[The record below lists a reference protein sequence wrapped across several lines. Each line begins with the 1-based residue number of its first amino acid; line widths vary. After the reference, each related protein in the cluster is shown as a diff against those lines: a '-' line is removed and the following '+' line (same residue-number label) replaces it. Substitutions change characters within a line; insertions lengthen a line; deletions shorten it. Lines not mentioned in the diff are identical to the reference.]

1 MIRLISLLALT
12 VGVFGTPS
20 VLGQDVVLG
29 QPLFEKRYDPPDIGL
44 EPQNWAVMQD
54 RRGLV
59 LVGNNRGLG
68 LFDGQTWQTLSV
80 PNHRVRAIA
89 EDDAGRLF
97 IGGLNEMGRL
107 VPDSL
112 GQLRYESLR
121 YHLPEDDYGDIWNV
135 LVTTDTVVFQ
145 GRNHL
150 LFWDGHAF
158 EVVQPDS
165 PISRTYVVD
174 NTLFVHLRDQ
184 PLKRWENG
192 QLLEVAG
199 TGVLGNTQLFA
210 LHQAPDNSYLLGTR
224 SGEFYRL
231 ADGSMEVLP
240 FQGNEYFETYRPY
253 AFAALPTENGEVYAI
268 GTFGGGIVVLDEE
281 GQWLE
286 HIALSEEDMVL
297 DLAFDHQ
304 GGLWA
309 SLYNGLVRVDVLPSI
324 RRYDSKHGLRG
335 LATQVVRHRNGLYVS
350 TALGVFRSLG
360 AEPTWEP
367 ILTGYGQAWALG
379 EVGSSFVAA
388 TNAGVFNVTEAV
400 PSLVMT
406 EPTYVLHE
414 IEGHPGFGYAGLKD
428 GLMLLQET
436 GLGSVQPVGRVE
448 GLAGEVFAI
457 GQLGQVLWITLADG
471 ELLLLDLSAG
481 LRTPVVQPI
490 SSDAR
495 PPGRFVFTEVGGSFA
510 AICEAG
516 VYRAERNRDG
526 SFHLVPD
533 AELNTALDLDE
544 TTYVLLKEI
553 ANVLWTVRGRDLLLL
568 ERTRTGYRRLQR
580 PDLPLEDLHISHITA
595 DSGFV
600 WLATEEGLLR
610 YDPSAP
616 KRYDAPYRPLFRR
629 VTRGNSV
636 LFGGTHGDGRIALEQ
651 SAAEQP
657 VLAFSREELR
667 VDVAAPSYNAPDR
680 IVYQYRLDGFDA
692 DWSAWTSET
701 TRSYTNLPERKR
713 YVFRVRARNIHG
725 VVSEE
730 AQYQFRVL
738 PPWYRSWSAY
748 GLYGMV
754 GAVLLWSITAFQV
767 RAHRR
772 ELDIERMRRQRLD
785 QMNQRLEA
793 SNQQLAEADQL
804 KMHLLRNASHELRTP
819 LTAMLGSAELLSIH
833 LDGRDP
839 DGAAFARTILA
850 GSERLT
856 RTVTDLMDVANLQA
870 DQFALK
876 PADVDVADLVASVT
890 DGLAPLAL
898 ERGLYLRLSPE
909 HIVVP
914 AVLDLT
920 AFRRIV
926 EHVLMNA
933 IKFTDRGG
941 VALVLDA
948 DPDSILLRVTDTGC
962 GFDTAELDR
971 LKEAFTQAS
980 SGQDRSHEG
989 SGLGL
994 YIVTALMKRML
1005 GSMRIS
1011 SQQGQGTS
1019 VSLTWPRFDRRGATL
1034 TAEDRSVAAVSL
1046 HDDLSLLY
1054 VAGRTHYAS
1063 EMHAHLNELGLTR
1076 VVRSRSAA
1084 RRALRLYPYDVLV
1097 IQARSIAD
1105 VIRMHDALEAT
1116 AEHAMPPLLAVVSEG
1131 GHAYDDFNTSID
1143 TVSSTVNETELRA
1156 TLEQVLSRPRGVR
1169 VVS

>member
-1 MIRLISLLALT
+1 MIRLISLLALAA
-12 VGVFGTPS
+12 GVLGTPS
-20 VLGQDVVLG
+20 AMGQDVVLG
-29 QPLFEKRYDPPDIGL
+29 QPLFEKRYDSPDIGL
-44 EPQNWAVMQD
+44 EPQNWAVLQD
-54 RRGLV
+54 QRGV
-59 LVGNNRGLG
+59 IVVGNNSGLG
-68 LFDGQTWQTLSV
+68 LYDGQVWRTLSI
-80 PNHRVRAIA
+80 PNLRVRSIA
-89 EDDAGRLF
+89 ANEAGQLYV
-97 IGGLNEMGRL
+97 GGINEMGWL

-112 GQLRYESLR
+112 GLLRYESLR
-121 YHLPEDDYGDIWNV
+121 PHLPDVDYGDIWNALAV
-135 LVTTDTVVFQ
+135 GESVVFQ

-150 LFWDGHAF
+150 LFWDGDKF
-158 EVVQPDS
+158 EVVEPDV
-165 PISRTYVVD
+165 PISRTYSIGD
-174 NTLFVHLRDQ
+174 TLYVHLRDR
-184 PLKRWENG
+184 PLQRWQDG
-192 QLLEVAG
+192 RLLNVAG
-199 TGVLGNTQLFA
+199 TERLSAVQLFA
-210 LHQAPDNSYLLGTR
+210 LHKQSDGAFLIGTR
-224 SGEFYRL
+224 EGNFYRL
-231 ADGSMEVLP
+231 ENDRMELLD
-240 FQGNEYFETYRPY
+240 FGDRTFFEANRPY
-253 AFAALPTENGEVYAI
+253 ALATLPTVNGEVYAI
-268 GTFGGGIVVLDEE
+268 GTFGGGIALLDQD
-281 GQWLE
+281 GGWIDK
-286 HIALSEEDMVL
+286 IALTQEDLVL

-309 SLYNGLVRVDVLPSI
+309 ALYNGLLRVDVLPSI
-324 RRYDSKHGLRG
+324 RRFDSEHGLRG
-335 LATQVVRHRNGLYVS
+335 LATQVVRHSDALYAT
-350 TALGVFRSLG
+350 TALGVFRAYDS
-360 AEPTWEP
+360 ETEWEP
-367 ILTGYGQAWALG
+367 LLTEQGQAWALS
-379 EVGSSFVAA
+379 EVGSRLVAA
-388 TNAGVFNVTEAV
+388 TNAGVFDVSGALPLQV
-400 PSLVMT
+400 LD
-406 EPTYVLHE
+406 EPTYVLHQ
-414 IEGHPGFGYAGLKD
+414 IQGYPGYVYAGIKD
-428 GLMLLQET
+428 GLILLQET
-436 GLGSVQPVGRVE
+436 TPGSLRALGRVE
-448 GLAGEVFAI
+448 GISSEVFAV
-457 GQLGQVLWITLADG
+457 GQQGETLWVTLADG
-471 ELLLLDLSAG
+471 ELLLLDPKAG
-481 LRTPVVQPI
+481 LLAPEIRVLST
-490 SSDAR
+490 DDR
-495 PPGRFVFTEVGGSFA
+495 PPGRLFYTEIDGRFTA
-510 AICEAG
+510 AGEAG
-516 VYRAERNRDG
+516 AYRIELKPDG
-526 SFHLVPD
+526 SPRLVPD
-533 AELNTALDLDE
+533 EALNNVLDLDDE
-544 TTYVLLKEI
+544 MYVLLTEI
-553 ANVLWTVRGRDLLLL
+553 EDVLWVVRGRELLLL
-568 ERTRTGYRRLQR
+568 ERTPTGYRRLQR